1 MGLNI
6 ILMGVQGAGKGV
18 QADFIKETY
27 NIPHVSTGDIFRG
40 LQNRSDE
47 LAERVKAILASGAL
61 VDDDTT
67 NELVADRLNEPDAE
81 NGVIL
86 DGYPRNKA
94 QAKFL
99 DNYFAEKG
107 EQVNAVL
114 LLELD
119 LFVAFKRAFGRV
131 TDKEADESFN
141 YYYKQGD
148 IDFTIEQDPEGNYP
162 PRMTA
167 TRNGKVLKRR
177 VDDAD
182 AMAVVQ
188 RIDTYLDVTMP
199 IVEYY
204 QDKGVVQRINA
215 EQTIPD
221 VSASI
226 EVAIE
231 SAKETS

>member
-18 QADFIKETY
+18 QANFIKETY

-40 LQNRSDE
+40 LQNRSDK

-81 NGVIL
+81 NGIIL

-94 QAKFL
+94 QAAFL
-99 DNYFAEKG
+99 DNYLAEKG

-119 LFVAFKRAFGRV
+119 LFTAFKRAFGRV
-131 TDKEADESFN
+131 TDSDTGESFN

-148 IDFTIEQDPEGNYP
+148 VEFNIEQNPEGEYP
-162 PRMTA
+162 PRMIA
-167 TRNGKVLKRR
+167 IRNGKALKRR
-177 VDDAD
+177 IDDAD

-204 QDKGVVQRINA
+204 QDKDVVQRINA
-215 EQTIPD
+215 EQTIAD